1 VLATEQATMPGAR
14 ELNHGTTATGL
25 HASCRSRGSENRDVR
40 AFRGRRVC
48 EISLFPP
55 EEKAGRGR
63 RREKKPRGERE
74 KSAPFCKYLD
84 RDY

>member
-1 VLATEQATMPGAR
+1 VCSLQNKPPCPAPVSSTT
-14 ELNHGTTATGL
+14 GTTATGL
-25 HASCRSRGSENRDVR
+25 HASCRSRGLENRDVR

-55 EEKAGRGR
+55 EEKAGRPPAGEEAEGR
-63 RREKKPRGERE
+63 TGEKR
-74 KSAPFCKYLD
+74 SFCKYLD

>member
-55 EEKAGRGR
+55 EEKAGRPPAGEEAEGR
-63 RREKKPRGERE
+63 TGEKR
-74 KSAPFCKYLD
+74 PFL
-84 RDY
+84 